1 MLQQEITKLYNFHV
15 IFINV
20 LGKGKPIRQKVGE
33 KDIGPEIGIH
43 NQKGEG
49 S

>member
-1 MLQQEITKLYNFHV
+1 MNF
-15 IFINV
+15 